1 MSIRYLQSTVGVL
14 RLTAADGKIVEITLT
29 EKAGDN
35 APDAA
40 TDRAAAQLMEYFDG
54 KRKEFSLETAPQ
66 GTPFQRAVWEKL
78 AEVPFGRVVTYGD
91 LARAIGR
98 PTACR
103 AVANAVG
110 KNPLLIVFPCH
121 RVVAVNGLG
130 GFSAGIAVKRALLR
144 LERVKISEKS
154 AFSEKFFFTFDTK
167 HDTL

>member
-1 MSIRYLQSTVGVL
+1 MSVRFLNSPVGVL
-14 RLTAADGKIVEITLT
+14 RLTAVNGKISEITLT
-29 EKAGDN
+29 DKAGEN

-40 TDRAAAQLMEYFDG
+40 TDCAAAQLMEYFDG
-54 KRKEFSLETAPQ
+54 KRKEFSMEIAPQ

-78 AEVPFGRVVTYGD
+78 AEVPFGRVVTYGE

-121 RVVAVNGLG
+121 RVVAANGLG

-144 LERVKISEKS
+144 LERVIISEKTV
-154 AFSEKFFFTFDTK
+154 FSEKFFFTFDTK
-167 HDTL
+167 RDTL